1 MQGNHIWMFIARW
14 YTVCGFL
21 QSISDNLCHLRNWFK
36 FIFKNSF
43 NVWCANKNKF
53 RPAFGNT
60 FTSTPCI
67 HYLPLFFTLLMGSS
81 FCIGLGSIYMIRNL
95 MELNIAR
102 VCSTGSV
109 SLWASCL
116 STVFKISSLK
126 LLMELHI
133 VWVCFSF
140 STNLVF
146 LSSKFKFNLTEWA
159 VLLLISLTISSM
171 FLPCPY
177 SFLNEI

>member
-1 MQGNHIWMFIARW
+1 MQSNHIWMFIARW

-109 SLWASCL
+109 SLWASSL
-116 STVFKISSLK
+116 STVLK
-126 LLMELHI
+126 FRRWSYWWNCTLSE
-133 VWVCFSF
+133 SA
-140 STNLVF
+140 LVF
-146 LSSKFKFNLTEWA
+146 LQIWFFCLLNSNLT
-159 VLLLISLTISSM
+159 
-171 FLPCPY
+171 
-177 SFLNEI
+177 